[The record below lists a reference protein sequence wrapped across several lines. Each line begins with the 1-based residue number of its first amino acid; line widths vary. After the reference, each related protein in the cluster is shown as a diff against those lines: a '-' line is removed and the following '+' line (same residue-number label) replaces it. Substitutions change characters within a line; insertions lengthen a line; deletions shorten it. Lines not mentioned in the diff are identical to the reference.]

1 VNSDNFFICLLG
13 LLVAT
18 FLLLGTVI
26 KVNHVE
32 KIARRTERV
41 VAVACGVYGEKDP
54 QLALLCAKN
63 GF

>member
-1 VNSDNFFICLLG
+1 VNSDNFLICFLVLLM
-13 LLVAT
+13 AS
-18 FLLLGTVI
+18 FLMFGTII
-26 KVNHVE
+26 KINHVE

-54 QLALLCAKN
+54 QLALLCARN